1 VATAAIGHDVSV
13 LDFLCV
19 NQKKETLVAVL
30 EYFTQKNPTWQS
42 LKSVV
47 IDITEW
53 GGLESVLL
61 CAKIRDARTR
71 CEREHAGTDTVLLD
85 QVMPCQFHTLSYL
98 RRMMGGA
105 KNIIH
110 LAHRDEIERLV
121 YEMLYAAMKTR
132 YCEARDVFKTRVKK
146 IAQPFVKYFTDNW
159 DSCSTMK
166 ANFGRRKCFSDGNTT
181 SNQIEASW
189 NQLKQLLGMK
199 SSIDKCV
206 RVVIQQQ
213 ICVMCQLQ
221 LTLSHHDA
229 TPPSV
234 AHLPRQI
241 QPLARVLSDN
251 CLRLVL
257 HQWDL
262 HAMHRARWT

>member
-1 VATAAIGHDVSV
+1 
-13 LDFLCV
+13 
-19 NQKKETLVAVL
+19 
-30 EYFTQKNPTWQS
+30 
-42 LKSVV
+42 
-47 IDITEW
+47 
-53 GGLESVLL
+53 
-61 CAKIRDARTR
+61 
-71 CEREHAGTDTVLLD
+71 
-85 QVMPCQFHTLSYL
+85 
-98 RRMMGGA
+98 
-105 KNIIH
+105 
-110 LAHRDEIERLV
+110 
-121 YEMLYAAMKTR
+121 
-132 YCEARDVFKTRVKK
+132 
-146 IAQPFVKYFTDNW
+146 
-159 DSCSTMK
+159 
-166 ANFGRRKCFSDGNTT
+166 
-181 SNQIEASW
+181 
-189 NQLKQLLGMK
+189 LKQLLGKK